1 MGVRKKDY
9 ANTMQFYF
17 AFRRG
22 QCRKKKDLEAF
33 QTKVNFLI
41 NNGWKLVGGVALTN
55 IQGIVYSQAVSK
67 STIVS

>member
-1 MGVRKKDY
+1 MDKKEY
-9 ANTMQFYF
+9 KVVKE
-17 AFRRG
+17 R
-22 QCRKKKDLEAF
+22 DLEAF

-55 IQGIVYSQAVSK
+55 IQGMVYSQAVSK